1 MDDLIVIILTLII
14 AVVGVLGQIKKKKQ
28 IPAGTDGEETKENI
42 WDLIQGEIN
51 KPVQTPNVD
60 LIEDG
65 NERVEPQLYQFEAKS
80 EDLSTT
86 QKESEE
92 TISEKSDK
100 PEKEKFSLRKA
111 VIYSEILNTKYI

>member
-60 LIEDG
+60 LIEDE

-80 EDLSTT
+80 ENGSTT
-86 QKESEE
+86 HKELEE
-92 TISEKSDK
+92 TISEKSDE